1 MKFNYTKK
9 NEKARNLKALK
20 YQIQQ
25 VDMYAEKLQV
35 IRIYLYVCVCVCVC
49 YDFCKIILCFN
60 SKCLTLRLFYTI
72 RTEKI
77 VFSFNNN
84 WVLHVKYIIYWF
96 ISWSISRMISVKP
109 IQPHCSHSPHY
120 THTHTH
126 THTHTPLIHPFFFPC
141 THLYQE
147 LLLLLLQALIPFLI
161 IAYAG

>member
-1 MKFNYTKK
+1 MC
-9 NEKARNLKALK
+9 
-20 YQIQQ
+20 
-25 VDMYAEKLQV
+25 VC
-35 IRIYLYVCVCVCVC
+35 VCVCVCVC
-49 YDFCKIILCFN
+49 YDYCKIILCFN

-77 VFSFNNN
+77 VFSFYNN

-126 THTHTPLIHPFFFPC
+126 THTHTSYIPLFLSLHSPISGASSTAPAGPNTFPDYC
-141 THLYQE
+141 LCWLIWLLSQE
-147 LLLLLLQALIPFLI
+147 TVSWVQ
-161 IAYAG
+161 